1 MINNYISHTIS
12 IGNMAIGT
20 IGFLSLVFQII
31 IACVIFSVWLIRP
44 NWNTAYRA
52 GNATNIKE
60 EFAVYGLPDWSVYV
74 IGATKIALAIALVAG
89 YWKSELVAPAAISM
103 AILMAGAV
111 ICHLR
116 IKEDSLSRALP
127 AGSMLAMSLFVGLL

>member
-1 MINNYISHTIS
+1 MHFI
-12 IGNMAIGT
+12 
-20 IGFLSLVFQII
+20 SLVLQLI

-44 NWNTAYRA
+44 NWETAYRA

-74 IGATKIALAIALVAG
+74 VGATKIALAIALLAG
-89 YWKSELVAPAAISM
+89 YWKSELVGPAAISM
-103 AILMAGAV
+103 AILMMGAV

-116 IKEDSLSRALP
+116 IKEDSLSRAMP
-127 AGSMLAMSLFVGLL
+127 ASLMLVMSLFVGLI

>member
-1 MINNYISHTIS
+1 M
-12 IGNMAIGT
+12 GT
-20 IGFLSLVFQII
+20 MHFISLVLQLT

-74 IGATKIALAIALVAG
+74 IGATKIALAIALIAG
-89 YWKSELVAPAAISM
+89 FWKSELVAPAAISM
-103 AILMAGAV
+103 AILMMGAV

-116 IKEDSLSRALP
+116 IKEDSLSRAMP
-127 AGSMLAMSLFVGLL
+127 ATMMLAMSLFVGLI

>member
-1 MINNYISHTIS
+1 
-12 IGNMAIGT
+12 MAID
-20 IGFLSLVFQII
+20 IMHSLSLVFQMI
-31 IACVIFSVWLIRP
+31 IACVIFSVWIIRP

-60 EFAVYGLPDWSVYV
+60 EFAVYGLPDWSVYA
-74 IGATKIALAIALVAG
+74 IGATKIALAIALIAG
-89 YWKSELVAPAAISM
+89 YWKSELVDPAAISM

-127 AGSMLAMSLFVGLL
+127 AASMLAMSLFIGLF

>member
-1 MINNYISHTIS
+1 MVMDTMHFI
-12 IGNMAIGT
+12 
-20 IGFLSLVFQII
+20 SLVLQLI

-44 NWNTAYRA
+44 NWETAYRA

-74 IGATKIALAIALVAG
+74 VGATKIALAIALLAG
-89 YWKSELVAPAAISM
+89 YWKSELVGPAAISM
-103 AILMAGAV
+103 AILMMGAV

-116 IKEDSLSRALP
+116 IKEDSLSRAMP
-127 AGSMLAMSLFVGLL
+127 ASVMLVMSLFVGLI

>member
-1 MINNYISHTIS
+1 
-12 IGNMAIGT
+12 MAMDTMHFI
-20 IGFLSLVFQII
+20 SLVLQLT

-74 IGATKIALAIALVAG
+74 IGATKIALAIALIAG
-89 YWKSELVAPAAISM
+89 FWKSELVAPAAISM
-103 AILMAGAV
+103 AILMMGAV

-116 IKEDSLSRALP
+116 IKEDSLSRAIP
-127 AGSMLAMSLFVGLL
+127 ATMMLAMSLFVGLI

>member
-1 MINNYISHTIS
+1 
-12 IGNMAIGT
+12 MAMDTMHFI
-20 IGFLSLVFQII
+20 SLVLQLT

-44 NWNTAYRA
+44 NLNTAYRA

-74 IGATKIALAIALVAG
+74 IGATKIALAIALIAG
-89 YWKSELVAPAAISM
+89 FWKSELVAPAAISM
-103 AILMAGAV
+103 AILMMGAV

-116 IKEDSLSRALP
+116 IKEDSLSRAMP
-127 AGSMLAMSLFVGLL
+127 ATMMLAMSLFVGLI

>member
-1 MINNYISHTIS
+1 MVMDTMHFI
-12 IGNMAIGT
+12 
-20 IGFLSLVFQII
+20 SLVLQLI

-44 NWNTAYRA
+44 NWETAYRA

-74 IGATKIALAIALVAG
+74 VGATKIALAIALLAG
-89 YWKSELVAPAAISM
+89 YWKSELVGPAAISM
-103 AILMAGAV
+103 AILMMGAV

-116 IKEDSLSRALP
+116 IKEDSLSRAMP
-127 AGSMLAMSLFVGLL
+127 ASLMLVMSLFVGLI

>member
-1 MINNYISHTIS
+1 
-12 IGNMAIGT
+12 MAMDTMHFI
-20 IGFLSLVFQII
+20 SLVLQLT

-74 IGATKIALAIALVAG
+74 IGATKIALAIALIAG
-89 YWKSELVAPAAISM
+89 FWKSELVAPAAISM
-103 AILMAGAV
+103 AILMMGAV

-116 IKEDSLSRALP
+116 IKEDSLSRARP
-127 AGSMLAMSLFVGLL
+127 ATMMLAMSLFVGLI

>member
-1 MINNYISHTIS
+1 MHFI
-12 IGNMAIGT
+12 
-20 IGFLSLVFQII
+20 SLVLQLT

-74 IGATKIALAIALVAG
+74 IGATKIALAIALIAG
-89 YWKSELVAPAAISM
+89 FWKSELVAPAAISM
-103 AILMAGAV
+103 AILMMGAV

-116 IKEDSLSRALP
+116 IKEDSLSRAMP
-127 AGSMLAMSLFVGLL
+127 ATMMLAMSLFVGLI

>member
-1 MINNYISHTIS
+1 MV
-12 IGNMAIGT
+12 MGT
-20 IGFLSLVFQII
+20 MHFISLVLQLI

-44 NWNTAYRA
+44 NWETAYRA

-74 IGATKIALAIALVAG
+74 VGATKIALAIALLAG
-89 YWKSELVAPAAISM
+89 YWKSELVGPAAISM
-103 AILMAGAV
+103 AILMMGAV

-116 IKEDSLSRALP
+116 IKEDSLSRAMP
-127 AGSMLAMSLFVGLL
+127 ASMMLAMSLFVGLI

>member
-1 MINNYISHTIS
+1 
-12 IGNMAIGT
+12 MAMDTMHFI
-20 IGFLSLVFQII
+20 SLVLQLT

-74 IGATKIALAIALVAG
+74 IGATKIALAIALIAG
-89 YWKSELVAPAAISM
+89 FWKSELVAPAAISM
-103 AILMAGAV
+103 AILMMGAV

-116 IKEDSLSRALP
+116 IKEDSLSRAMP
-127 AGSMLAMSLFVGLL
+127 ATMMLAMSLFVGLI

>member
-1 MINNYISHTIS
+1 MVMNTMHFI
-12 IGNMAIGT
+12 
-20 IGFLSLVFQII
+20 SLVLQLI

-44 NWNTAYRA
+44 NWETAYRA

-74 IGATKIALAIALVAG
+74 VGATKIALAIALLAG
-89 YWKSELVAPAAISM
+89 YWKSELVGPAAISM
-103 AILMAGAV
+103 AILMMGAV

-116 IKEDSLSRALP
+116 IKEDSLSRAMP
-127 AGSMLAMSLFVGLL
+127 ASLMLVMSLFVGLI

>member
-1 MINNYISHTIS
+1 MDTMHFI
-12 IGNMAIGT
+12 
-20 IGFLSLVFQII
+20 SLVLQLI

-44 NWNTAYRA
+44 NWETAYRA

-74 IGATKIALAIALVAG
+74 VGATKIALAIALLAG
-89 YWKSELVAPAAISM
+89 YWKSELVGPAAISM
-103 AILMAGAV
+103 AILMMGAV

-116 IKEDSLSRALP
+116 IKEDSLSRAMP
-127 AGSMLAMSLFVGLL
+127 ASLMLVMSLFVGLI

>member
-1 MINNYISHTIS
+1 MVMDTMHFI
-12 IGNMAIGT
+12 
-20 IGFLSLVFQII
+20 SLVLQLI

-44 NWNTAYRA
+44 NWETAYRA

-74 IGATKIALAIALVAG
+74 VGATKIALAIALLAG
-89 YWKSELVAPAAISM
+89 YWKSELVGPAAISM
-103 AILMAGAV
+103 AILMMGAV

-127 AGSMLAMSLFVGLL
+127 ASLMLVMSLFVGLI

>member
-1 MINNYISHTIS
+1 MAMDTMHFISLILQLT
-12 IGNMAIGT
+12 
-20 IGFLSLVFQII
+20 

-74 IGATKIALAIALVAG
+74 IGATKIALAIALIAG
-89 YWKSELVAPAAISM
+89 FWKSELVAPAAISM
-103 AILMAGAV
+103 AILMMGAV

-116 IKEDSLSRALP
+116 IKEDSLSRAMP
-127 AGSMLAMSLFVGLL
+127 ATMMLAMSLFVGLI

>member
-1 MINNYISHTIS
+1 
-12 IGNMAIGT
+12 MAMGT
-20 IGFLSLVFQII
+20 MHFISLVLQLT

-74 IGATKIALAIALVAG
+74 IGATKIALAIALIAG
-89 YWKSELVAPAAISM
+89 FWKSELVAPAAISM
-103 AILMAGAV
+103 AILMMGAV

-116 IKEDSLSRALP
+116 IKEDSLSRAMP
-127 AGSMLAMSLFVGLL
+127 ATMMLAMSLFVGLI

>member
-1 MINNYISHTIS
+1 
-12 IGNMAIGT
+12 MAMDT
-20 IGFLSLVFQII
+20 MHFVSLVLQLT

-74 IGATKIALAIALVAG
+74 IGATKIALAIALIAG
-89 YWKSELVAPAAISM
+89 FWKSELVAPAAISM
-103 AILMAGAV
+103 AILMMGAV

-116 IKEDSLSRALP
+116 IKEDSLSRAMP
-127 AGSMLAMSLFVGLL
+127 ATMMLAMSLFVGLI

>member
-1 MINNYISHTIS
+1 
-12 IGNMAIGT
+12 MAMDTMHFI
-20 IGFLSLVFQII
+20 SLVLQLT

-44 NWNTAYRA
+44 NWNTSYRA

-74 IGATKIALAIALVAG
+74 IGATKIALAIALIAG
-89 YWKSELVAPAAISM
+89 IWKSELVAPAAISM
-103 AILMAGAV
+103 AILMMGAV

-116 IKEDSLSRALP
+116 IKEDSLSRAMP
-127 AGSMLAMSLFVGLL
+127 ATMMLAMSLFVGLI

>member
-1 MINNYISHTIS
+1 
-12 IGNMAIGT
+12 MALIT
-20 IGFLSLVFQII
+20 MDFLSLVFQMI

-44 NWNTAYRA
+44 NWETAYRA

-60 EFAVYGLPDWSVYV
+60 EFAVYGLPDWSVYA

-89 YWKSELVAPAAISM
+89 YWKSELVVPAAISM
-103 AILMAGAV
+103 AILMTGAV

-116 IKEDSLSRALP
+116 IKEDSLSRAIP
-127 AGSMLAMSLFVGLL
+127 ASMMLAMSLFVGYFN